1 MNPSALSMIVFSE
14 RSTYTARCLS
24 RDILLHPHLRDPLQ
38 AVRSTFTA
46 GIIALVEIPLAFHAS
61 AFT

>member
-14 RSTYTARCLS
+14 RSTYTARCLA